1 MYTFNGEFRGI
12 AKHRFSDRM
21 SVILNKSDVC
31 DKQTRC
37 SGMCKDVHSRI
48 MASMRVIGKIA
59 AYGVIYPTSAASKNQ
74 QPRRKRRGIKS
85 SARINLLQHGKSPVI
100 KLHFDI
106 VVQKL

>member
-37 SGMCKDVHSRI
+37 SGMCKDVHSRT

-59 AYGVIYPTSAASKNQ
+59 AYGVIYPTSAAPKNQ
-74 QPRRKRRGIKS
+74 HTPTQASGY
-85 SARINLLQHGKSPVI
+85 
-100 KLHFDI
+100 
-106 VVQKL
+106 